1 MRPSFLRTTAAKKPR
16 TECCCQPVVFMIV
29 AIVAP
34 LGWLSSAITVACLEV
49 ARAVAT
55 PAAFGCGVFVAG
67 GLVVGRALAFLL
79 ILLLGMSGFLS
90 SLRRHLAPS
99 PPKPRRGGVASG
111 AGSPARP
118 QPRQDPHTSA
128 LLARECQ
135 SFLR

>member
-16 TECCCQPVVFMIV
+16 TECCCQPVAFMIV

-49 ARAVAT
+49 ARAGAT

-67 GLVVGRALAFLL
+67 GLVAGRGLVFLL
-79 ILLLGMSGFLS
+79 ILWFGMSGFLS

-99 PPKPRRGGVASG
+99 PPKPRRGGIASG
-111 AGSPARP
+111 AGS
-118 QPRQDPHTSA
+118 
-128 LLARECQ
+128 LARQ
-135 SFLR
+135 RPPPRPAQ